1 MRRNGL
7 AEEARLEPA
16 RVTRW
21 LGVMLLPVL
30 AVSLAACGDSEQ
42 AGGSYD
48 GAPDDGGANAPG
60 RARTDGGATVY
71 EDALADSPLAPSQ
84 RLDASAVTGLDSA
97 TRDALVRPLDV
108 APGPATSDALLA
120 LDTSAI
126 DAGIPDAGREV
137 APADGPGLPTATLTS
152 TLTRTLTTLPTGTA
166 TATLTLTVTPT
177 STSTAT
183 STSTGTVTL
192 VPTATATAT
201 STLTRTL
208 TSLPTGTI
216 IGTLTRTLT
225 EIPTV
230 TTTVVPTGTII
241 GTLTRTVTDIPTA
254 TLTLLPTLTYTSTLT
269 RTLIDSPTFT
279 LTSGLAKTAL
289 P

>member
-1 MRRNGL
+1 
-7 AEEARLEPA
+7 
-16 RVTRW
+16 
-21 LGVMLLPVL
+21 MLLPVL
-30 AVSLAACGDSEQ
+30 VVSPAACGDSEQ

-71 EDALADSPLAPSQ
+71 EDALADSPLAPPQ
-84 RLDASAVTGLDSA
+84 RLDASAVTVLDSA
-97 TRDALVRPLDV
+97 TRDTLSRPLDV
-108 APGPATSDALLA
+108 APGPAASDALLA

-126 DAGIPDAGREV
+126 DAGIPDAGSEV

-192 VPTATATAT
+192 VPTATATATATAT

-289 P
+289 PY